1 MSQHRWQNLVGIQ
14 QKRGIDQSNP
24 IDMQADMAWVCQK
37 IVHFA
42 YIYIPKFDGSSC
54 SALR

>member
-42 YIYIPKFDGSSC
+42 YIYPQI
-54 SALR
+54 